1 MYSYLRAREAKR
13 LGMSKEY
20 EKQISRYSPELL
32 INERL
37 NVIDMINRYTITRQT
52 DYVNRCVAR
61 LECIKKIWKVISKD
75 MGSIEEITQKWLKDQ
90 ES

>member
-1 MYSYLRAREAKR
+1 
-13 LGMSKEY
+13 MSKEY

-37 NVIDMINRYTITRQT
+37 NVIDMINRYTITGQT